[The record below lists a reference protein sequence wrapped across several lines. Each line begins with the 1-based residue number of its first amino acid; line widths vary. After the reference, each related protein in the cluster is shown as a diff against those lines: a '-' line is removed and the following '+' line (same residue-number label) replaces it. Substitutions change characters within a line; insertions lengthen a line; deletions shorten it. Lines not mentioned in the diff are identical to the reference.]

1 MKTFADLF
9 TNRQLTALTTFSE
22 LVGEAQRQAE
32 ADALAA
38 GRSADPT
45 PLCEGG
51 SGAHAYGEA
60 VGVYLAFVVDR
71 EANYSSSL
79 NAWAGDFIVQTFG
92 RQALPMVWDYA
103 ESNPFRLIHW
113 VA

>member
-1 MKTFADLF
+1 MSEYNQLF

-32 ADALAA
+32 ANALAA

-60 VGVYLAFVVDR
+60 VGVYLAFVIDKMV
-71 EANYSSSL
+71 
-79 NAWAGDFIVQTFG
+79 G
-92 RQALPMVWDYA
+92 LPFNNLHLAYYWRKDA
-103 ESNPFRLIHW
+103 QIL
-113 VA
+113 